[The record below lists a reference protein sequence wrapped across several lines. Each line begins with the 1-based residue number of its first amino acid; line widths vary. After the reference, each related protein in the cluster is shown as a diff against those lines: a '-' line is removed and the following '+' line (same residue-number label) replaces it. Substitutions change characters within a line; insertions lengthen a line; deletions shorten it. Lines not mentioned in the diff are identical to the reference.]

1 MLVKV
6 KGKEKPICP
15 MQGQL
20 KETLIWVFFFFGP
33 SNYGLI
39 TCLSSEGLISLIL
52 SNTIMYL
59 RNITQ
64 FISLQIQL

>member
-20 KETLIWVFFFFGP
+20 KETLTCFFFFLVP
-33 SNYGLI
+33 V
-39 TCLSSEGLISLIL
+39 
-52 SNTIMYL
+52 IMG
-59 RNITQ
+59 
-64 FISLQIQL
+64 

>member
-20 KETLIWVFFFFGP
+20 KETLIWVFFFLVP
-33 SNYGLI
+33 V
-39 TCLSSEGLISLIL
+39 
-52 SNTIMYL
+52 IMG
-59 RNITQ
+59 
-64 FISLQIQL
+64 